1 MQVHQLAKER
11 GIVPG
16 EMLRTLKSKGF
27 KAYMFSTVSDEM
39 IEALDSNGGKPEPK
53 PQVMQGIKDRLK
65 GEPPVNRTRY
75 YYAKSE
81 RLMLGGFK
89 PEKRGL
95 GYIESDRPIQFENH
109 LYITADEDEQVFIE
123 GCQRFSIGDI
133 SLTDLEGHNQTMQQ
147 LADRRNRMKE
157 EAARTAGISR

>member
-1 MQVHQLAKER
+1 MRIHELAKER

-39 IEALDSNGGKPEPK
+39 IEALGPNGGKPEPEV
-53 PQVMQGIKDRLK
+53 QVAKDRSLA
-65 GEPPVNRTRY
+65 EPPANGTKY

-81 RLMLGGFK
+81 RLMLGGCI
-89 PEKRGL
+89 PEKRGI
-95 GYIESDRPIQFENH
+95 GYVESDRPIQFENH
-109 LYITADEDEQVFIE
+109 LYITADEHEQRFIE
-123 GCQRFSIGDI
+123 SCDRFSIGDI
-133 SLTDLEGHNQTMQQ
+133 SLTDQEGHNRTMQE

-157 EAARTAGISR
+157 DAARMSGISR